1 MAEEGYGEQ
10 NVVADINTRIRD
22 IEDKEHILKE
32 RVLLIGNSFI
42 KEREKMNIILKEM
55 QFTLTKLVDEQ
66 TRMQEVL
73 KNSTEQIGKLARREE
88 VQTIQRQLELL
99 RGGN

>member
-42 KEREKMNIILKEM
+42 KEREKMNLILKEM
-55 QFTLTKLVDEQ
+55 QVALTKLVDEQ

-73 KNSTEQIGKLARREE
+73 KNTTEHLSKLARREE
-88 VQTIQRQLELL
+88 VQTIQRQLDIM
-99 RGGN
+99 RGEN